1 MKMLQIYKILLIKFL
16 ILLLGLTVSLSYI
29 LNRFFK
35 IWYSEKV
42 YLTFN
47 ELICIYLLIIC
58 ALQRP
63 CIWARIVF
71 FLLGICGL
79 INIVYIWT
87 SLTTNFY
94 DTITY
99 TFIIFAV
106 FLATLKTL
114 TFKK

>member
-1 MKMLQIYKILLIKFL
+1 MLQIYKILLIKFL
-16 ILLLGLTVSLSYI
+16 ILLLGLTVSLSYV

-35 IWYSEKV
+35 EWYSEKI
-42 YLTFN
+42 YSTFS

-71 FLLGICGL
+71 SLLAACGA

-87 SLTTNFY
+87 NLTTSFY
-94 DTITY
+94 DTFTY
-99 TFIIFAV
+99 TLIIFVV
-106 FLATLKTL
+106 FLTTLKTL
-114 TFKK
+114 TFKNN